1 MASLRLTD
9 FRGAALLRAAILSL
23 EWRRGT
29 VGSLQGVVCMA
40 DSRASDEPGADL
52 PVLLVEDEPVNQ
64 RVIARIL
71 KKHGYRVEVAGDGQR
86 ALELLRHARF
96 GLIIMDCEMPVL
108 NGYEAAQA
116 IRKGETGA
124 QRIPIVAVT
133 AHELQDAREEILA
146 AGMDDCVSKLELDAR
161 LPEQLA
167 RWYPRA
173 AAVAPRTGSGV
184 NGSSRSPALDP
195 SFQRSAATVRVFLKH
210 VGGQWQA
217 IEAAARANDLEALS
231 RAAHKL
237 KGSCLAVG
245 IPRLATLCAELELN
259 PTQAATLL
267 EKIERELSR
276 TRVQLEGMS
285 PRPS

>member
-1 MASLRLTD
+1 M
-9 FRGAALLRAAILSL
+9 
-23 EWRRGT
+23 
-29 VGSLQGVVCMA
+29 VCVA
-40 DSRASDEPGADL
+40 DPRQAFDEPGSDL

-71 KKHGYRVEVAGDGQR
+71 RRHGYRVEIAGDGQH

-96 GLIIMDCEMPVL
+96 ALIIMDCEMPIL

-116 IRKGETGA
+116 IRKGESGA

-133 AHELQDAREEILA
+133 AHELQDARAKILA

-167 RWYPRA
+167 HWYPRGA
-173 AAVAPRTGSGV
+173 SAEPRTLSAGSS
-184 NGSSRSPALDP
+184 SSRSPALDP
-195 SFQRSAATVRVFLKH
+195 SLQRSAAMVRVFLKH

-217 IEAAARANDLEALS
+217 IEAAARANDVDALR

-245 IPRLATLCAELELN
+245 IPRLAALCAELELN
-259 PTQAATLL
+259 PAQAASLL
-267 EKIERELSR
+267 GKLERELA
-276 TRVQLEGMS
+276 RVRNQLEGMS